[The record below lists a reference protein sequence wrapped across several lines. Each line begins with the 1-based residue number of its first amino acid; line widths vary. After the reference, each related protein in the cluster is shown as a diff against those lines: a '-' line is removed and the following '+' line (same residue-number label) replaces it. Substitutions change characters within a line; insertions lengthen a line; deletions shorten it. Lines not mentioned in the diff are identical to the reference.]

1 MSEVEKPEKGLGL
14 QMDATGADAAW
25 PGADLARIKWPVCSG
40 GAGGMLPRKIFEILV
55 SETAFPAF
63 WQHFAD

>member
-25 PGADLARIKWPVCSG
+25 PGADLAVKVIG
-40 GAGGMLPRKIFEILV
+40 GVRGYAPPENF
-55 SETAFPAF
+55 
-63 WQHFAD
+63 

>member
-25 PGADLARIKWPVCSG
+25 PGADLAVKVTGLIG
-40 GAGGMLPRKIFEILV
+40 GVRGYAPPENF
-55 SETAFPAF
+55 
-63 WQHFAD
+63 

>member
-25 PGADLARIKWPVCSG
+25 PGADLAVKVTGLLGS
-40 GAGGMLPRKIFEILV
+40 GGMLPRKIFEIWV

-63 WQHFAD
+63 